1 MKFLLTALIASLSLL
16 RPVADAAEISG
27 TVIDSEQKPVAK
39 ATVVLCDHETGI
51 PVNRKA
57 YKPFTTKPDLKGI
70 ATTVTDSDGRFAFED
85 IPDGQYRLIAQSW
98 KDTPAVKDIFEK
110 NGTEIILHGVTDKI
124 SVPGKEATNIKIA
137 PLGTAV
143 VTLDEDF
150 PNDGA
155 LLVISTKPLSTDPIF
170 RFASWQGPF
179 LQHLIG
185 GNRMLRGITT
195 VHGLP
200 EGTLYFSVFAND
212 NNGGIGA
219 AAIETKAGETVKA
232 DYIPIVCGW
241 SNGQHTPSKELE
253 PVFAEVKEVYQRD
266 KILLLYQL
274 LEKKGITVKIPAEGA
289 PNLLSVYRPHL
300 QEIVTLPS
308 GRKARFADVLAS
320 VEYIHWQRRIEQRK
334 AKRNRPDTA
343 EGQ

>member
-1 MKFLLTALIASLSLL
+1 MKFLLTALIALLSLL
-16 RPVADAAEISG
+16 TPVADAAEISG

-57 YKPFTTKPDLKGI
+57 YKPFTTKLDLKDI
-70 ATTVTDSDGRFAFED
+70 ATTVTDSDGRFAFQD
-85 IPDGQYRLIAQSW
+85 IPDGQYRLITQSW

-150 PNDGA
+150 PNDA
-155 LLVISTKPLSTDPIF
+155 NILVISTKPLSTNPIF

-200 EGTLYFSVFAND
+200 EGTLYFSVFSAD

-219 AAIETKAGETVKA
+219 AAIETKAGETVNA

-253 PVFAEVKEVYQRD
+253 PVFAEVKEIYQRD
-266 KILLLYQL
+266 KKILLLYQL

-289 PNLLSVYRPHL
+289 SSLLSVYRPHL

-308 GRKARFADVLAS
+308 GRKVRFADVLAS
-320 VEYIHWQRRIEQRK
+320 VEYIHWQRRMEQRK
-334 AKRNRPDTA
+334 AKRN
-343 EGQ
+343 

>member
-16 RPVADAAEISG
+16 TPVADAAEISG

-57 YKPFTTKPDLKGI
+57 YKPFTTKLDLKDI
-70 ATTVTDSDGRFAFED
+70 ATTVTDSDGRFAFQD

-98 KDTPAVKDIFEK
+98 KDTPAVQDIFEK
-110 NGTEIILHGVTDKI
+110 NGTEIILHGVTDKL

-150 PNDGA
+150 PNDA
-155 LLVISTKPLSTDPIF
+155 NILVISAKPLSADPILW
-170 RFASWQGPF
+170 FASWQGPF

-185 GNRMLRGITT
+185 GNRMLHGITT
-195 VHGLP
+195 VNGLP
-200 EGTLYFSVFAND
+200 EGTLYFSIFAND

-266 KILLLYQL
+266 KRLLLHFMNQL
-274 LEKKGITVKIPAEGA
+274 LEKKGITVKRQLEGA
-289 PNLLSVYRPHL
+289 PSLLFVYRPHL

-308 GRKARFADVLAS
+308 GRKVRFADLLAS
-320 VEYIHWQRRIEQRK
+320 VEYIDLQRRMEQRK
-334 AKRNRPDTA
+334 AKRN
-343 EGQ
+343 